1 MSTISELDAA
11 VEEYNGVVKRQQ
23 EANQAELQ
31 PLGLK
36 IQQLQGQIIDE
47 AREADKN
54 PHVCDPNANNGEASP
69 A

>member
-1 MSTISELDAA
+1 MSIISELDAA
-11 VEEYNGVVKRQQ
+11 VAEYNDVLKRQQ

-47 AREADKN
+47 AREADKTTTEES
-54 PHVCDPNANNGEASP
+54 GEACP

>member
-31 PLGLK
+31 PLAVR
-36 IQQLQGQIIDE
+36 IQELQGKIINE
-47 AREADKN
+47 AREADQN
-54 PHVCDPNANNGEASP
+54 PHVCDPSANNGEASP
-69 A
+69 E

>member
-23 EANQAELQ
+23 EANKAALE
-31 PLGLK
+31 PLAIK
-36 IQQLQGQIIDE
+36 IQQLQGQIINE
-47 AREADKN
+47 AREADKAATE
-54 PHVCDPNANNGEASP
+54 DSGEACP

>member
-23 EANQAELQ
+23 EANRAELE

-69 A
+69 E

>member
-23 EANQAELQ
+23 EASQAELQ
-31 PLGLK
+31 PLAQR
-36 IQQLQGQIIDE
+36 INELQGKVINE
-47 AREADKN
+47 AREADK
-54 PHVCDPNANNGEASP
+54 ATTEESGEACP

>member
-23 EANQAELQ
+23 EQNKAELE
-31 PLGLK
+31 PLAVK
-36 IQQLQGQIIDE
+36 IQQLQGQIINE
-47 AREADKN
+47 AREADKA
-54 PHVCDPNANNGEASP
+54 NADSGEACP

>member
-31 PLGLK
+31 PLALR
-36 IQQLQGQIIDE
+36 IQELQDAE
-47 AREADKN
+47 RRVVMDFNRLYEKYRD
-54 PHVCDPNANNGEASP
+54 
-69 A
+69 

>member
-23 EANQAELQ
+23 EANNAELQ
-31 PLGLK
+31 PLALK
-36 IQQLQGQIIDE
+36 IQQLQGQIINE

-69 A
+69 E

>member
-23 EANQAELQ
+23 EANQAELE

>member
-23 EANQAELQ
+23 EANKAELQ
-31 PLGLK
+31 PLAVR
-36 IQQLQGQIIDE
+36 IQELQGKIINE
-47 AREADKN
+47 ARQADQATTE
-54 PHVCDPNANNGEASP
+54 DSGEACP

>member
-23 EANQAELQ
+23 EANKAELQ
-31 PLGLK
+31 PLAVR
-36 IQQLQGQIIDE
+36 IQELQGKIINEDRDADQAPVDGCE
-47 AREADKN
+47 A
-54 PHVCDPNANNGEASP
+54 CP

>member
-23 EANQAELQ
+23 EANKAELQ
-31 PLGLK
+31 PLAVK
-36 IQQLQGQIIDE
+36 IQELQGKIINE
-47 AREADKN
+47 AREADQATTE
-54 PHVCDPNANNGEASP
+54 DSGEACP

>member
-23 EANQAELQ
+23 EANKAELE
-31 PLGLK
+31 PLAVK
-36 IQQLQGQIIDE
+36 IQQLQGQIINE

-69 A
+69 E

>member
-31 PLGLK
+31 PLAAK
-36 IQQLQGQIIDE
+36 INELQGKVLNE
-47 AREADKN
+47 AREADKAN
-54 PHVCDPNANNGEASP
+54 ADSGEVCP

>member
-23 EANQAELQ
+23 EANRAELE

-54 PHVCDPNANNGEASP
+54 PHVCDPSANNGEASP

>member
-23 EANQAELQ
+23 EASQAELQ
-31 PLGLK
+31 PLAVR
-36 IQQLQGQIIDE
+36 IQELQGKVINE
-47 AREADKN
+47 AREADK
-54 PHVCDPNANNGEASP
+54 AAENNGEACP

>member
-23 EANQAELQ
+23 EANKAELE
-31 PLGLK
+31 PLGVK
-36 IQQLQGQIIDE
+36 IQQLQGQIINE
-47 AREADKN
+47 ARQADQATTE
-54 PHVCDPNANNGEASP
+54 DSGEACP